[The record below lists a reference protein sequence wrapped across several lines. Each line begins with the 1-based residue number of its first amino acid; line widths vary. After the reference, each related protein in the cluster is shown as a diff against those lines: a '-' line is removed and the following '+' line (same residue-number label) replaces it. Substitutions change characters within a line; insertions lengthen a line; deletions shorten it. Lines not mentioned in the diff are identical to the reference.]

1 MPAPTPHAES
11 HSGEFQNAHDCRG
24 CSEEAPG
31 FAHGKMRNVVWRDQY
46 VVMVNP
52 KCESTQHRDCEKG
65 EAEVSIRCEYQ
76 NRSQDRSRDNY
87 QISKNG
93 LPSV

>member
-1 MPAPTPHAES
+1 MPAPTPHAKP

-24 CSEEAPG
+24 CSEETSG
-31 FAHGKMRNVVWRDQY
+31 FSHGKMRNVVWRDQY

-52 KCESTQHRDCEKG
+52 KCECTQHRDRKKG
-65 EAEVSIRCEYQ
+65 KADVLVRREYE
-76 NRSQDRSRDNY
+76 NRSHDWSRDNN
-87 QISKNG
+87 QIGKNG